1 MGDNRL
7 EIKSKEPLYAEE
19 RKLKILDLIKENDK
33 VSVIQLRDFF
43 NVSGATIRNDL
54 RELESSNLLK
64 RTHGGAMLKNKTGF
78 ELDSQHKEGYLQAE
92 KESIAEMALDL
103 VEDGDTIILDTGTTT
118 LELAKKLSEKRNLT
132 VVINDIQIARYLEEI
147 EDINIIFIGG
157 AIRKKFHCT
166 VGTLGTKMISE
177 LAVDKAF
184 MATNGISVK
193 RGATTPE
200 ISQAE
205 TKKAMI
211 AIANKVIVLCD
222 SSKIGRSSFAQFAE
236 IQQVDIII
244 TDRGIE
250 DNLRKGF
257 ESQGIEV
264 MVAQ

>member
-1 MGDNRL
+1 M
-7 EIKSKEPLYAEE
+7 EIKPKEPLYAEE
-19 RKLKILDLIKENDK
+19 RKLKILDLINENNK

-64 RTHGGAMLKNKTGF
+64 RTHGGAIVKSKTGF
-78 ELDSQHKEGYLQAE
+78 ELDSQHKEGSFQAE
-92 KESIAEMALDL
+92 KERIAEKALDL

-118 LELAKKLSEKRNLT
+118 LELAKRLSDKRNLT

-166 VGTLGTKMISE
+166 VGTLGTRIISE
-177 LAVDKAF
+177 LTVDKAF
-184 MATNGISVK
+184 MATNGISLK
-193 RGATTPE
+193 KGATTPE
-200 ISQAE
+200 INQAE

-211 AIANKVIVLCD
+211 AIANKIIVLCD
-222 SSKIGRSSFAQFAE
+222 SSKIGRSSFAQFAD

-244 TDRGIE
+244 TDSGIE
-250 DNLRKGF
+250 DDLRQGF
-257 ESQGIEV
+257 KLQGVEV
-264 MVAQ
+264 MIAE